1 MIAHLGAGGAQ
12 RVAATAANA
21 LVERGIE
28 VHLIKVFNDPGD
40 AYAVDPRVHRYSL
53 GAPIRAP
60 KPQRGS
66 FREMLDLLTRVS
78 WSSELVKRAKTAD
91 PLCSGRRRSLV
102 SAWNCKGEAGAC
114 AAGSA

>member
-1 MIAHLGAGGAQ
+1 MRESARPKRVTLVIAHLGAGGAQ

-53 GAPIRAP
+53 GAPLRAP
-60 KPQRGS
+60 KRRKTGS
-66 FREMLDLLTRVS
+66 LREMLNSFASVVRD
-78 WSSELVKRAKTAD
+78 SEALPARAD
-91 PLCSGRRRSLV
+91 G
-102 SAWNCKGEAGAC
+102 
-114 AAGSA
+114 

>member
-1 MIAHLGAGGAQ
+1 MRETTRPKCVTLVIAHLGAGGAQ

-28 VHLIKVFNDPGD
+28 VHLVKVFNDPGD

-60 KPQRGS
+60 KAAAG
-66 FREMLDLLTRVS
+66 
-78 WSSELVKRAKTAD
+78 
-91 PLCSGRRRSLV
+91 LV
-102 SAWNCKGEAGAC
+102 SERC
-114 AAGSA
+114 SIR